1 MQPARERD
9 KLEVLFLSQGGER
22 VGWPWREGWPSLEL
36 ALLCSYGRGRKM
48 LSKAASLH
56 YSFGKGSVD
65 FGKKYSM
72 LSVWESVELG
82 SGFLFIIL
90 GVVLMKNTW

>member
-36 ALLCSYGRGRKM
+36 ALSCSYGRGRKM

-56 YSFGKGSVD
+56 YSFGKGFKARWILGKNIQCFP
-65 FGKKYSM
+65 FGKV
-72 LSVWESVELG
+72 LSLAADFNLLFWELY
-82 SGFLFIIL
+82 
-90 GVVLMKNTW
+90 